1 MTATFVRVTLVLG
14 HGHIGTVGRASHLV
28 DLRGVTVPM
37 MDKGGNGLACSADA
51 ACRFKASIEQMTAIA
66 EGLEGLGFCGRDP
79 EVSAV
84 FDTSDV
90 STDYLLDVTLDDKS
104 RRFAVFAMASGL
116 EGPDKDRF
124 EALID
129 LITDTAG
136 LPRLWE
142 RP

>member
-1 MTATFVRVTLVLG
+1 MTAKFLRVTLVLG
-14 HGHIGTVGRASHLV
+14 SGHIGTVGRASHLV
-28 DLRGVTVPM
+28 DIRGVTLPI
-37 MDKGGNGLACSADA
+37 MDKGGRGLACSAES
-51 ACRFKASIEQMTAIA
+51 ASTFSPSLEQMTAIA
-66 EGLEGLGFCGRDP
+66 DALESIGFCERDP

-116 EGPDKDRF
+116 EGADKERF
-124 EALID
+124 EALVD

-136 LPRLWE
+136 LPRLWG
-142 RP
+142 RR